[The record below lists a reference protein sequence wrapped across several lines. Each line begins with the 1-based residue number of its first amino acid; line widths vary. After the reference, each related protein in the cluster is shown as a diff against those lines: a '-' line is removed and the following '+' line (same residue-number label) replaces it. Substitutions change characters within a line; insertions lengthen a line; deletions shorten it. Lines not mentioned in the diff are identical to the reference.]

1 MGKQRKNCWK
11 CAGKHYPPT
20 GRNCLKTEVLNSTR
34 MSSSADESRVPG
46 SELEKDS
53 NVIPSTSKASR
64 PSSTPEGPDDPK
76 TDIGAVTVSQPASG
90 SRGGQV

>member
-11 CAGKHYPPT
+11 CAEKHYPPT

-53 NVIPSTSKASR
+53 NVIPSTSQASR
-64 PSSTPEGPDDPK
+64 PSSTPEGPDGIQK
-76 TDIGAVTVSQPASG
+76 QILEQL
-90 SRGGQV
+90 Q